1 MVGKAGMFSNGS
13 FDKKR
18 MFDLTLKFLACRH
31 ALQKNTLIKDV
42 IVYDHAQSC
51 FSVLDFEE

>member
-31 ALQKNTLIKDV
+31 ALQKKYAYQRRDRI
-42 IVYDHAQSC
+42 
-51 FSVLDFEE
+51 